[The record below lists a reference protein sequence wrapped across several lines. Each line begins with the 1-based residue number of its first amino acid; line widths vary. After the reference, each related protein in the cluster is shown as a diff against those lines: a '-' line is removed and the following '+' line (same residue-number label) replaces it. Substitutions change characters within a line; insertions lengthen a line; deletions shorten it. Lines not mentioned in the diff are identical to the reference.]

1 MSETETFQLQSH
13 RNGHDATFHGS
24 WYRGEHTN
32 FIPSKAELTDEAA
45 IDDFILPGWLPPRPF
60 IAPATPIAA
69 FGSCFAQHITQFL
82 IERGYNVLGNDLSLY
97 AHIIRFGEGMVN
109 TFAIRQQLEWALG
122 DKEFPENLWFGP
134 NKEIAAVDPVIR
146 QQTYEIIN
154 AASVFI
160 VTLGL
165 SEIWYNKVT
174 GDAFWRA
181 IPASLFDETKHG
193 FRLSSVDENYENLV
207 AIQTCI
213 KRLRPDASVVFTLS
227 PIPLMATF
235 RPISCLTANSVSKA
249 ILRVAIDRF
258 MSTNGDDQTYYF
270 PSYEIAN
277 EMFIN
282 PRQAD
287 NRHLKPEVVTSIMEA
302 FNRHYCTGH
311 GSVA

>member
-1 MSETETFQLQSH
+1 M
-13 RNGHDATFHGS
+13 
-24 WYRGEHTN
+24 
-32 FIPSKAELTDEAA
+32 P
-45 IDDFILPGWLPPRPF
+45 
-60 IAPATPIAA
+60 
-69 FGSCFAQHITQFL
+69 
-82 IERGYNVLGNDLSLY
+82 
-97 AHIIRFGEGMVN
+97 HIIRFGEGMVN
-109 TFAIRQQLEWALG
+109 AFAIRQQLEWALG

-227 PIPLMATF
+227 PIPLMAHSGQF
-235 RPISCLTANSVSKA
+235 RALPQTRSQRPFCALLSIVLCRPTATIKRTIFLPTRS
-249 ILRVAIDRF
+249 
-258 MSTNGDDQTYYF
+258 QTKCSSI
-270 PSYEIAN
+270 PVRRTTDTS
-277 EMFIN
+277 N
-282 PRQAD
+282 P
-287 NRHLKPEVVTSIMEA
+287 KS
-302 FNRHYCTGH
+302 
-311 GSVA
+311 